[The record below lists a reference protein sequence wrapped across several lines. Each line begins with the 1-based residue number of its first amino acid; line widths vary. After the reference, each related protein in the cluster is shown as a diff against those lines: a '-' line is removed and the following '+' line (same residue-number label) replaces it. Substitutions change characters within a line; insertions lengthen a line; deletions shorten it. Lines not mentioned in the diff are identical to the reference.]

1 MRVRSMSA
9 ERFVGTSARLLAG
22 ASVLT
27 VIGVGL
33 VIRSV
38 WQQAGQSYSQD
49 GIQTDV
55 GAPFGARLA
64 MAMFDFTYRAL
75 STQLLLASA
84 LVAAAVVLL
93 HRIPS
98 WDRVRS
104 LRWEVFGALLLVMVP
119 VLGLVAAALYLLTS
133 PSATEGVGAFLDA
146 TQLADSSLA
155 FLSTLGASLLVLV
168 AATLAWL
175 RLGPVAEAV
184 EDESAE
190 GSDELD
196 AEPEDERDDTNGS
209 GGQVAADRPSAPR
222 GAPRESRARVT
233 SASTEDYRNDWS
245 PEDFLP
251 PR

>member
-1 MRVRSMSA
+1 MSA

-119 VLGLVAAALYLLTS
+119 VLVLVAAALYLLTS

-146 TQLADSSLA
+146 RQLADSSLA

-175 RLGPVAEAV
+175 RLGPLVDDIGDDSE
-184 EDESAE
+184 E
-190 GSDELD
+190 
-196 AEPEDERDDTNGS
+196 ERDDGLDGLDDLHGTDEAGEQWAVDRPRPPTSFTRDARTQPAS
-209 GGQVAADRPSAPR
+209 GG
-222 GAPRESRARVT
+222 G
-233 SASTEDYRNDWS
+233 EDYRDDWS
-245 PEDFLP
+245 PEDFRP
-251 PR
+251 PS